1 MPENADNPEKSE
13 YLVGV
18 EWIATVPATEAIWEK
33 GMFANQNS
41 ACRLRNR
48 FTLDVLYKRFGLEE

>member
-1 MPENADNPEKSE
+1 
-13 YLVGV
+13 V
-18 EWIATVPATEAIWEK
+18 K

-48 FTLDVLYKRFGLEE
+48 FTLEQLAAAFELED